1 MATTMLDR
9 YYAPTLVLALLA
21 PLWLGVGPNFGG
33 HDGAALRDAL
43 VWSGVLIG
51 VLLLTKIPRYQIR
64 GHWRSPAKKEA
75 NIYIRLLLALLL
87 IDFGSKA
94 LFFHWDR
101 PAQVEVFKNFGF
113 HSVFHVTPFESFH
126 VGILFYSLY
135 VFLLA
140 PLYFRL
146 SNKYLDKIWTIS
158 SAITLGGVI
167 PLVTERFLFGG
178 VHDSFYFAGPLMY
191 LCPTCASPHFVSY
204 AWTPADFFV
213 HAGVL
218 PLVVVVASYLTP
230 ARTEIRAPA

>member
-1 MATTMLDR
+1 MAALLER
-9 YYAPTLVLALLA
+9 YYAATLVLALLA
-21 PLWLGVGPNFGG
+21 PLWLDVVPNFGAER
-33 HDGAALRDAL
+33 GAALNDAV

-51 VLLLTKIPRYQIR
+51 LFLLTKFSRYQIR
-64 GHWRSPAKKEA
+64 GHWRSPSKRES
-75 NIYIRLLLALLL
+75 NLYTRLLLALLL

-101 PAQVEVFKNFGF
+101 PGQVEIFKNFGF

-126 VGILFYSLY
+126 VALLFYSVY
-135 VFLLA
+135 IFLLGSWF
-140 PLYFRL
+140 FRF
-146 SNKYLDKIWTIS
+146 SNKHLDSIWMIS

-191 LCPTCASPHFVSY
+191 LCPTCASPNFISY

-213 HAGVL
+213 HAGVV
-218 PLVVVVASYLTP
+218 PLVVIMVSYLAP
-230 ARTEIRAPA
+230 PRAEISAPA

>member
-1 MATTMLDR
+1 MAALLDR
-9 YYAPTLVLALLA
+9 YYATTLVLALLA
-21 PLWLGVGPNFGG
+21 PLWLDVVANL
-33 HDGAALRDAL
+33 GAERSTALHDAL

-51 VLLLTKIPRYQIR
+51 LLSLTKISRYQIR
-64 GHWRSPAKKEA
+64 GHWRSPSKRES
-75 NIYIRLLLALLL
+75 NLYLRMLLALLL

-101 PAQVEVFKNFGF
+101 PGQVEIFKNFGL

-126 VGILFYSLY
+126 IGLLFYCLFI
-135 VFLLA
+135 FLLG
-140 PLYFRL
+140 PWFFRF
-146 SNKYLDKIWTIS
+146 SNKHLDRVWLIS

-191 LCPTCASPHFVSY
+191 LCPTCASPHFASY

-213 HAGVL
+213 HAGVV
-218 PLVVVVASYLTP
+218 PLIVMMVSYLAP
-230 ARTEIRAPA
+230 ARTEISSPA